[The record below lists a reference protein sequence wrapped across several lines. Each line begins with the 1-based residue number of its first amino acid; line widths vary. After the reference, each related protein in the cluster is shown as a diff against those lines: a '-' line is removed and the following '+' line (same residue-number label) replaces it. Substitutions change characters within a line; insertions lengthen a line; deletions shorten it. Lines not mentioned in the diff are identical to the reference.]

1 MVKKQTS
8 RPFAAAKANGPG
20 RPIAQVGP
28 RVVSQARYTC
38 PPPDFCFSLRTTP
51 QTVEFY
57 FYPTVSTALV
67 HSVKPKLTE

>member
-38 PPPDFCFSLRTTP
+38 PAQIFFCFSLRTTP
-51 QTVEFY
+51 QT
-57 FYPTVSTALV
+57 PQL
-67 HSVKPKLTE
+67 KKGIKLKRLKNIKELQYA